1 MRRPT
6 CSGSGGGASLPR
18 GTSPPAASSP
28 ATDLAVKRPGFGIPV
43 DALDQVVG
51 RHVAQDVAG
60 DQVLEWDD
68 LVR

>member
-1 MRRPT
+1 
-6 CSGSGGGASLPR
+6 
-18 GTSPPAASSP
+18 
-28 ATDLAVKRPGFGIPV
+28 V

-51 RHVAQDVAG
+51 RHVSHDVAE